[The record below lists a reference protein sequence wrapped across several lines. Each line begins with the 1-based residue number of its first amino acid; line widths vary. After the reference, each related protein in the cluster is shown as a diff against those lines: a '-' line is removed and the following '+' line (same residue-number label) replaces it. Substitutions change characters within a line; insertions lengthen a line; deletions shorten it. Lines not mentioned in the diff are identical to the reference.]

1 MSSHVLLKAATAIPS
16 KDKLHPTIKPLVP
29 VFEQM
34 AQAAEDRHGLTWAD
48 LGERPEWHSAL
59 NAVVTEHGG
68 LVPPSLLR
76 VEDQRWMLPDPA
88 GRFTS
93 GVYSFP
99 FLRHEYVEDLLNE
112 VAAMSF
118 AVNPDEEAL
127 VQIPEI
133 TLQDNCPSLHQ
144 CLHSLFLHVVKPLA
158 AVLYGLEPKFMQSIQ
173 FAQYTPE
180 NTAQGHWHHDED
192 SDITLVVALTD
203 HHKGGGTMVKPQG
216 LGEVFMV
223 PQLPVGHAML
233 FQGSRNLHY
242 GLPVTEG
249 ARNLLVFWSTL
260 RP

>member
-34 AQAAEDRHGLTWAD
+34 AQAAEDRHGLTRLD
-48 LGERPEWHSAL
+48 LYNRLDWFDAL
-59 NAVVTEHGG
+59 TKSVTEYG
-68 LVPPSLLR
+68 LKLGDGF
-76 VEDQRWMLPDPA
+76 E
-88 GRFTS
+88 GRT

-180 NTAQGHWHHDED
+180 NTAHGHWHHDED

-216 LGEVFMV
+216 LGEAFMV

-233 FQGSRNLHY
+233 FQGSRFLHY